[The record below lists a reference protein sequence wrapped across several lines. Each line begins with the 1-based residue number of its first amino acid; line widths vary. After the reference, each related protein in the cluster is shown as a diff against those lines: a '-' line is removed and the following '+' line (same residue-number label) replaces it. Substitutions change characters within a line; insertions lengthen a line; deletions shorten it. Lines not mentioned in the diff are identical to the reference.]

1 MAHLL
6 MSLHLSV
13 RTISQ
18 SFIKTT
24 LLFLF
29 LRSLTLFILIFFFC
43 FFFRILN
50 AFYAVLFFFLLPFTG
65 WALTCPVCLSFMVRI
80 AWPEAS
86 KRAQLALIMILEAV
100 LLLGMVSGM
109 SNNLSIKITLYVIS
123 AVLYIFMV
131 SVLAHGMFYS
141 KMANTRS
148 SENKSIFVLFMTS
161 WLIFPVCWLLGP
173 NMTGILD
180 YRTVLVFFAFG
191 DIFAKN
197 IFSYVGFKV
206 SL

>member
-1 MAHLL
+1 
-6 MSLHLSV
+6 
-13 RTISQ
+13 
-18 SFIKTT
+18 
-24 LLFLF
+24 
-29 LRSLTLFILIFFFC
+29 
-43 FFFRILN
+43 
-50 AFYAVLFFFLLPFTG
+50 
-65 WALTCPVCLSFMVRI
+65 MVRI